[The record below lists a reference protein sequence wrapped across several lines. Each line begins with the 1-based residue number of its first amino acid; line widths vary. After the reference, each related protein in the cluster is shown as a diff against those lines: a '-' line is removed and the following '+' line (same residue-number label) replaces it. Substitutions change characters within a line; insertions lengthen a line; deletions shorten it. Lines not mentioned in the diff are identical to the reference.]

1 MHTFKSNLILHIVH
15 LMTIVAWG
23 LAPTLA
29 SSRAFGLPGNNLS
42 NTVVIKAVRHVEF
55 PQNKRYQPVHYQ
67 GPIET
72 DRIDLWQ

>member
-29 SSRAFGLPGNNLS
+29 LPGAFGLPGDNHT
-42 NTVVIKAVRHVEF
+42 NTVVIQTVRHVELY
-55 PQNKRYQPVHYQ
+55 RTW
-67 GPIET
+67 ET
-72 DRIDLWQ
+72 DRYIIEVQ